1 MAPLFVNTPSDGRP
15 KCVELMASPS
25 VVLLCSTRWE
35 VQNGVAVRGQGVADG
50 KRIGALELAKLV
62 ESVPPSAVDSLVN
75 KLAGSFAVIDARE
88 PGTVRLV
95 SDLVSSIPVYYTLD
109 GSRLAVSDDS
119 VALAQETG
127 CLSEI
132 DSQASLAMLLAGF
145 TLGTSTVCG
154 RVHCLQAAE
163 CVVLTCKGS
172 CWASTQD
179 DLFSWEW
186 RPDGGH
192 TDDYWFS
199 AWSEVLNDEFEDII
213 TELDGRTAVIPLS
226 GGHDSTL
233 ILLML
238 KRLGYEKVVAFSYGR
253 RGNQESTVSERVA
266 AALKVPWFFV
276 EYRTET
282 WRQFLS
288 SPDYNN
294 YAAWAGG
301 LRSIAHVADF
311 VAVRELA
318 SAGRIDRASVLIP
331 GHTMDLASGGHI
343 PLQWQ
348 ERLMAGIG
356 SITADE
362 VGQIT
367 FDRHM
372 GLWSHRFAMG
382 TLREAGLQTAEASAL
397 FGQLQQ
403 ELRPAQGTVDVVQ
416 ACSLVDA
423 FDWRNRQGK
432 FIANSVRVYDWL
444 GFDWLLPYWDRR
456 IIDFWLRVPPA
467 LRLNRR
473 LQKVA
478 NFKLGAELGVD
489 LRRLGLPSVASLATN
504 MSGLRLRQVG
514 RVVPGVRLMLD
525 VERKRRCIARDPL
538 GAFQGWP
545 NARERWLLWQNSP
558 SPTINSLASLHASRL
573 LQNGRKA

>member
-15 KCVELMASPS
+15 RCVELMASPS

-62 ESVPPSAVDSLVN
+62 ESVPPRAVGSLMG
-75 KLAGSFAVIDARE
+75 KLAGSFAVLDARE
-88 PGTVRLV
+88 PGVVRLV
-95 SDLVSSIPVYYTLD
+95 SDMVSSMPVYYTLD
-109 GSRLAVSDDS
+109 GSRLTVSDDS

-145 TLGTSTVCG
+145 TLGTSTICR

-172 CWASTQD
+172 YWASTQD

-253 RGNQESTVSERVA
+253 RGNQDSTVSERVA
-266 AALKVPWFFV
+266 AALRVPWFFV
-276 EYRTET
+276 EYGTET

-288 SPDYNN
+288 SRDYNN
-294 YAAWAGG
+294 YATWAGG
-301 LRSIAHVADF
+301 LRSIAHVGDF

-318 SAGRIDRASVLIP
+318 SGGRIDAGSVLIP
-331 GHTMDLASGGHI
+331 GHTMDLVSGGHI

-348 ERLMAGIG
+348 ERLMTG
-356 SITADE
+356 SGSVTADDIA
-362 VGQIT
+362 QIT
-367 FDRHM
+367 FERHM
-372 GLWSHRFAMG
+372 GLWNRRFAIA
-382 TLREAGLQTAEASAL
+382 TLHQTGLQVAEANDL
-397 FGQLQQ
+397 FEQLQE
-403 ELRPAQGTVDVVQ
+403 ELCPAGGVVDVVE
-416 ACSLVDA
+416 ACSVVDA

-432 FIANSVRVYDWL
+432 FIANSVRVYDWF

-456 IIDFWLRVPPA
+456 IIDFWLRVPPE

-473 LQKVA
+473 LQKNVTFQIGA
-478 NFKLGAELGVD
+478 DLGID
-489 LRRLGLPSVASLATN
+489 LHQLGLPSVASLARN
-504 MSGLRLRQVG
+504 MSGLRLRQIG
-514 RVVPGVRLMLD
+514 RVVPGVRLILD

-538 GAFQGWP
+538 GAFEGWP
-545 NARERWLLWQNSP
+545 DARERRLLWQNSP

-573 LQNGRKA
+573 LQNGGKA